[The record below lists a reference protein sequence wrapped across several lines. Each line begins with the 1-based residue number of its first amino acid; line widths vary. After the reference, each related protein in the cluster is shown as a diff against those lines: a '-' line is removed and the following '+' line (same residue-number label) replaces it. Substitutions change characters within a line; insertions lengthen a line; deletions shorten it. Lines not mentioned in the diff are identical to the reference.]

1 MKKDRKT
8 AVASFAVKATDE
20 AARTFSGLASTWD
33 LDEGGD
39 IVEKGAYARTLDHWR
54 AQGGKRIIPLIDQHN
69 YGSVRRVV
77 GKLIDAKETDEGLVT
92 TWQVV
97 EGVDGDEVM
106 TRLKGG
112 FINGLSIGYEVVQ
125 AEDEQFTENGQTTYI
140 RHLKELKLYEVSLVI
155 WGMNEGALVDTS
167 SVKARLNAARTGDI
181 PLSDEEREKLAN
193 GLKEA
198 KKEID
203 ALLESAAATKKDAAP
218 PALAPEA
225 TTALRQRITRLK
237 LRRLATRLG
246 RPGTLGGSNETDS
259 SNNGVAE

>member
-8 AVASFAVKATDE
+8 AVASFAVKATDD
-20 AARTFSGLASTWD
+20 AARTFTGLASTWD

-39 IVEKGAYARTLDHWR
+39 IVEKGAYTRTLDHWR

-77 GKLIDAKETDEGLVT
+77 GKLIDAKETDAGLET

-125 AEDEQFTENGQTTYI
+125 ADDEQKTVNGVTEYV
-140 RHLKELKLYEVSLVI
+140 RHLRELKLYEVSLVI
-155 WGMNEGALVDTS
+155 WGMNENALIDTS
-167 SVKARLNAARTGDI
+167 SVKARLNAARNGDI
-181 PLSDEEREKLAN
+181 PLSDEERVKLAD
-193 GLKEA
+193 GLKA
-198 KKEID
+198 AQQEIT
-203 ALLESAAATKKDAAP
+203 ALLESAAPDKKGSDDPTLAKDAA
-218 PALAPEA
+218 A
-225 TTALRQRITRLK
+225 ALRQRLLRVKI
-237 LRRLATRLG
+237 RRLATGQIG
-246 RPGTLGGSNETDS
+246 RPAL
-259 SNNGVAE
+259 